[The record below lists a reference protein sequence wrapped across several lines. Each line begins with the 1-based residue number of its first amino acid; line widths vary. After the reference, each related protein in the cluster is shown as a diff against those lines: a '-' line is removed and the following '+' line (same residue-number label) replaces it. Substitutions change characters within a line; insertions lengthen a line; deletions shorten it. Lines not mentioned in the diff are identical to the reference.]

1 MKATE
6 VPQEES
12 MLEGNR
18 RACYAQDERGRYIVV
33 PSRGWEVEKIV
44 NAQAVDQVRR
54 IVENARDRALSG
66 VASPLE
72 YHMARCQM
80 TVALL
85 AANTGIWRMRVRR
98 HLKPAVFVRLK
109 TELLGRYADALGI
122 DVETLRRVP
131 RSGNLAGDDG
141 GGNGDAPGI

>member
-1 MKATE
+1 MKATD

-18 RACYAQDERGRYIVV
+18 RACYAQDDAGHYIVV

-44 NAQAVDQVRR
+44 NAQAVDQVRQAL
-54 IVENARDRALSG
+54 ENARQQVERGL
-66 VASPLE
+66 ASPLA

-85 AANTGIWRMRVRR
+85 SANAGIWRLRVRR
-98 HLKPAVFVRLK
+98 HLKPEVFARLK
-109 TELLGRYADALGI
+109 PELLARYAQALGI
-122 DVETLRRVP
+122 SVETLSTIP
-131 RSGNLAGDDG
+131 APPTGAGGERAHGKVDG
-141 GGNGDAPGI
+141 I